1 MAKVSEENSNS
12 LRAWPQVDGDEMLW
26 ITRSQDDAV
35 LVEPSLLISDL
46 QPTELKS
53 EPDLEIPFSA
63 RFMLAPEP
71 RIDEQSFA
79 QRLRI
84 ENLDDD
90 GLGPWPL
97 GFSIL
102 WHAVIVGMIFG
113 FMQITDVS
121 NPFDKNPTEVIEVAF
136 GLSADLAKALPDGKV
151 ADQKVE
157 AEALKTIQQLPQL
170 PKSFA
175 LDAATPAPVDNSM
188 AIPQA
193 ALQTPAPTPP
203 PAATPAVTPTPKVA
217 NSPPPKPVVEQ
228 VDAAAAK
235 KMKLEELAKRLEKE
249 QRTVGAKERAGTDK
263 KTSNDVF
270 KRPSDI
276 PINPLGK
283 DLPKPPST
291 LSQAGS
297 MQGKVG
303 LQVRNEYAQAAAMHM
318 RKHWSLP
325 DMMSFEPKLE
335 VVLGF
340 EINGF
345 GRIMGRVRVV
355 RGSGNARFD
364 EEAMRALEAAG
375 PFPDL
380 PKEMGQKL
388 SLRMKFSPNSI
399 NF

>member
-1 MAKVSEENSNS
+1 MENIVAENQHG
-12 LRAWPQVDGDEMLW
+12 LKATPRVDGDEMLW
-26 ITRSQDDAV
+26 TSSQGTATPKS
-35 LVEPSLLISDL
+35 EPDFSISAAELLES
-46 QPTELKS
+46 PV

-63 RFMLAPEP
+63 RFMISPEP
-71 RIDEQSFA
+71 RIDEQCFQS
-79 QRLRI
+79 RLRI

-102 WHAVIVGMIFG
+102 WHAVVLGMVFG
-113 FMQITDVS
+113 FMQLTDVS
-121 NPFDKNPTEVIEVAF
+121 NPFDKNMSEPIEVAF
-136 GLSADLAKALPDGKV
+136 GLSTSLGKSLPDGKP

-170 PKSFA
+170 PKSLA
-175 LDAATPAPVDNSM
+175 IDAATPAPAEDALAQPNAS
-188 AIPQA
+188 AQA
-193 ALQTPAPTPP
+193 PVPTTAPT
-203 PAATPAVTPTPKVA
+203 AVSTPKVVS
-217 NSPPPKPVVEQ
+217 SPTPAQVVER

-249 QRTVGAKERAGTDK
+249 QRAVGQKERAGTDK
-263 KTSNDVF
+263 KTANDVF

-276 PINPLGK
+276 PVNPLGR
-283 DLPKPPST
+283 DIPKAPSV

-297 MQGKVG
+297 LQGKVG
-303 LQVRNEYAQAAAMHM
+303 LQIKSEYAHAAAMHM

-325 DMMSFEPKLE
+325 DVMSFESKLE

-340 EINGF
+340 DINGF
-345 GRIMGRVRVV
+345 GRILGRVRVV
-355 RGSGNARFD
+355 KGSGNARFD
-364 EEAMRALEAAG
+364 EEAMKALEAAG

-388 SLRMKFSPNSI
+388 SMRMKFSPNSI